1 MIQNMGRQMTERQLL
16 HNPFVQVS
24 GGMISQ
30 SLVQVDSEP
39 DTMFSDYQN
48 YGTYG
53 PNLPDQNYGMFGPNL
68 PGFKKRNRV
77 AFTFGLGK

>member
-1 MIQNMGRQMTERQLL
+1 
-16 HNPFVQVS
+16 
-24 GGMISQ
+24 MISQ

-53 PNLPDQNYGMFGPNL
+53 PNFS
-68 PGFKKRNRV
+68 GFKKRYNRLP
-77 AFTFGLGK
+77 FTFGLGK